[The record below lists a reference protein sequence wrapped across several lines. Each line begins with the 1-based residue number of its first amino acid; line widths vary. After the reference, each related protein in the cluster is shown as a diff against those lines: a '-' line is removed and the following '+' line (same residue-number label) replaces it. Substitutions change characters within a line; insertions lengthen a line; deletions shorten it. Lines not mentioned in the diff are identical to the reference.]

1 MRRVTKGFVIFSPV
15 VDAPLSMVHMAVDA
29 RTVPRLGL
37 ALGGGGVLGAAHVG
51 VLQVLRERGIRP
63 SIVAGTSAGAVI
75 GAAYVRGRDVYEME
89 QFVTH
94 ASWRDF
100 GKRPGKPGL
109 GLADSSQLRDT
120 VTRIGGE
127 DCDIEDLPMPFA
139 AVAADA
145 RTGELVVLRSGSLID
160 AVRASMSV
168 PGLFVPPLVDGR
180 QLVDGGLVQ
189 NLPLETVFEMGAEHA
204 IGVRLAP
211 EWDRRPAPRT
221 AVLVHEWEIDRRVTM
236 IYPRVGRRSQWRVRG
251 LSTLVRLGREAAER
265 ALADY
270 PIVAPRP
277 PAPPT
282 S

>member
-1 MRRVTKGFVIFSPV
+1 MG
-15 VDAPLSMVHMAVDA
+15 HMAVDL
-29 RTVPRLGL
+29 RTTPHLGL

-51 VLQVLRERGIRP
+51 VLQVLHERGIHP
-63 SIVAGTSAGAVI
+63 TIVAGTSAGAVI

-89 QFVTH
+89 TFVTH

-100 GKRPGKPGL
+100 GKRPRRPGL
-109 GLADSSQLRDT
+109 GLADSSQLRAT
-120 VTRIGGE
+120 VARIGGE
-127 DCDIEDLPMPFA
+127 DSEIENLPLPFA

-145 RTGELVVLRSGSLID
+145 RTGELVVLRSGSVID

-168 PGLFVPPLVDGR
+168 PGLFVPATVDGR

-189 NLPLETVFEMGAEHA
+189 NLPLETVFDMGAEHA

-221 AVLVHEWEIDRRVTM
+221 AVAVHEWEIDRRVTM
-236 IYPRVGRRSQWRVRG
+236 ITPRVGRRSQWRARG
-251 LSTLVRLGREAAER
+251 LATLVRLGREAAER

-270 PIVAPRP
+270 PVVTDRLR
-277 PAPPT
+277 PAP
-282 S
+282 